1 MATYDETEN
10 VMSNAIT
17 IWRAIAAAAVGT
29 ALSIGAAQ
37 ANAKVTFRDVLK
49 PNGHERSK
57 AEKLAD
63 GAACGTAGPTH
74 ELTTT
79 LPVFEKCMRAKGWV
93 LVPVRPAP
101 PCLAVA
107 FGGACDLKASFK
119 VDRCGLKFL
128 TALSGGGGGRL
139 TRRRGLWTKHW
150 CRARKFP
157 RSPGATA
164 FRQAFFS
171 LGVDKHGRSKPRLQS
186 CRVLPPCRLP
196 GRTLR
201 RRFRSHHPMSL
212 HSRVLR
218 RQAEAG

>member
-1 MATYDETEN
+1 MATFDETEN

-17 IWRAIAAAAVGT
+17 IWRAIAAAAVST

-93 LVPVRPAP
+93 LGHYTPDASVPVESYADTRGDIAGHPRGTHELHADTRACRASGATSINR
-101 PCLAVA
+101 CLADSGWRLMATQRGPVA
-107 FGGACDLKASFK
+107 
-119 VDRCGLKFL
+119 
-128 TALSGGGGGRL
+128 
-139 TRRRGLWTKHW
+139 
-150 CRARKFP
+150 
-157 RSPGATA
+157 RSPVYQQPDPTWIDPETGLRCQNTGIATVC
-164 FRQAFFS
+164 S
-171 LGVDKHGRSKPRLQS
+171 N
-186 CRVLPPCRLP
+186 
-196 GRTLR
+196 
-201 RRFRSHHPMSL
+201 
-212 HSRVLR
+212 
-218 RQAEAG
+218 